1 MKLNIFRLLI
11 LLTFSLVAQHC
22 PFDNKGLLVVKV
34 EIKNSDK
41 HFEFLQPI
49 LTYTNEKNIK
59 VRKELYK
66 NKPSTNDYLR
76 KQNAY
81 DIAALHFDFAANY
94 FVTEIPIQELKN
106 SIIHLEDENGKIV
119 GEKYVVKQEDK
130 FNLHKNYFNT
140 WYKFTEKFTPKPLNS
155 FKQLITLKVNYI
167 EKINGILL
175 KKMHPKLNQKYH
187 YKNRIVFHNQ
197 KELEE
202 VFLITQPKYKN
213 IDFSKKVVIYQRFVG
228 DCKMKVH
235 LFKATNMQEHNI
247 TIKSYQ
253 YYGRC
258 RASGKKEFLSI
269 LDKPEKGSKLLFKNL
284 YYEDFEY
291 NKF

>member
-1 MKLNIFRLLI
+1 M
-11 LLTFSLVAQHC
+11 
-22 PFDNKGLLVVKV
+22 VVKV

-119 GEKYVVKQEDK
+119 GEKYVVKQE
-130 FNLHKNYFNT
+130 
-140 WYKFTEKFTPKPLNS
+140 
-155 FKQLITLKVNYI
+155 
-167 EKINGILL
+167 
-175 KKMHPKLNQKYH
+175 
-187 YKNRIVFHNQ
+187 
-197 KELEE
+197 
-202 VFLITQPKYKN
+202 
-213 IDFSKKVVIYQRFVG
+213 
-228 DCKMKVH
+228 
-235 LFKATNMQEHNI
+235 HNI

-258 RASGKKEFLSI
+258 RARGKKEFLSI